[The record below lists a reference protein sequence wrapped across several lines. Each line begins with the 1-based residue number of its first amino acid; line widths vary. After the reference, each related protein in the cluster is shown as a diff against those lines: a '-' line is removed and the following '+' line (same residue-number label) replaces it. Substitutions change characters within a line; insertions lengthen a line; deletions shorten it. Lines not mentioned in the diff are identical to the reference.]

1 MNLIASESGSQ
12 VSELIEHSNKSSHP
26 FRVRKSC
33 FCSAHSG
40 ESMNAAYT
48 DKVHGFLPPL
58 PNVRGDILQGCS
70 TSAKEFSEENSDPW
84 SKYATTS
91 ASRRDG
97 PRRGCRRTRCT
108 RRVAAFV
115 RGSSRKK
122 KHLVPLVLPSP
133 EMAASKAGSEWSFK
147 YWFQDQFFGGWG
159 RGQRGQARRLEA
171 QRGAFG

>member
-1 MNLIASESGSQ
+1 M
-12 VSELIEHSNKSSHP
+12 K
-26 FRVRKSC
+26 
-33 FCSAHSG
+33 
-40 ESMNAAYT
+40 AANT

-122 KHLVPLVLPSP
+122 KHLVPLVPPSP
-133 EMAASKAGSEWSFK
+133 EMAASEAGTSMSRASN
-147 YWFQDQFFGGWG
+147 WFQDQFFGGWG
-159 RGQRGQARRLEA
+159 RGQRRQARRLEA